1 MQEGEVMDRMDTQ
14 EQISAL
20 ADGQLRGDA
29 FAQAVQRVTQDAA
42 AREAWSTYHVIG
54 DVLRSG
60 DLAAG
65 SSPSAFLAGFQARL
79 REEPVLAVR
88 PQASTVHPAAAIDNE
103 RPAANEA
110 SWRWKLVAGF
120 ATMTAVAAV
129 GWNLV
134 GGAGSSGQPQLAA
147 APAAS
152 STQLAAGTER
162 GTMIRDARLD
172 QLLAAHRQF
181 GSATALQTSGGFLRN
196 ATFEGQA
203 R

>member
-1 MQEGEVMDRMDTQ
+1 MDRMDSHDL
-14 EQISAL
+14 ISAL
-20 ADGQLRGDA
+20 ADGQLRGEA
-29 FAQAVQRVTQDAA
+29 FARAVERVARDPA
-42 AREAWSTYHVIG
+42 ARETWSNYHLIG

-60 DLAAG
+60 ELASG
-65 SSPSAFLAGFQARL
+65 SAPAAFLERFQARL
-79 REEPVLAVR
+79 RAEAVEAPVQTPSPAR
-88 PQASTVHPAAAIDNE
+88 PVAAIDFE

-110 SWRWKLVAGF
+110 NWRWKLVAGF
-120 ATMTAVAAV
+120 ATVTAVAAV
-129 GWNLV
+129 GWNLM
-134 GGAGSSGQPQLAA
+134 GGAGSAAQPQLAA

-152 STQLAAGTER
+152 SPQVLAGTER

>member
-1 MQEGEVMDRMDTQ
+1 MDRMNSQ

-29 FAQAVQRVTQDAA
+29 FAQAVQRVAADAD
-42 AREAWSTYHVIG
+42 AREAWATFHLIG

-60 DLAAG
+60 DLATAT
-65 SSPSAFLAGFQARL
+65 PPAAFLSRFQARL
-79 REEPVLAVR
+79 EVELAQLPVPVVAPPRAVPGFDR
-88 PQASTVHPAAAIDNE
+88 QQ
-103 RPAANEA
+103 PAANEA

-120 ATMTAVAAV
+120 TSVTAVAAI
-129 GWNLV
+129 GWNLL
-134 GGAGSSGQPQLAA
+134 GAGGTAAQPQLAA
-147 APAAS
+147 APAAAS
-152 STQLAAGTER
+152 NQMLAGTER